1 MFIPALQKYIEEQLT
16 AQGWDGQEAAATA
29 RILLAH
35 KLDISL
41 SHLPLM
47 HKMQLEIADISP
59 ELARLAA
66 GEPLQ
71 YVIGETEFMG
81 LVLYCR
87 PSALIPRGDSEAVAE
102 AAIELMKNA
111 ESPCIAD
118 ICTGS
123 GAYALALADALPKS
137 HIDAVDIS
145 ADALD
150 LAENNAAR
158 LGLTERI
165 HFYQGDL
172 LEPLLRLGQ
181 SYDMLVSNPPYIPS
195 DQLAHL
201 DKQVQHEPA
210 IALDGGADGL
220 YFYRRLAADA
230 GKLLKSGGWLVVEH
244 GCDQAADVSRIMAG
258 GGLETCRVVQDYGG
272 RDRGIICR
280 KQY

>member
-1 MFIPALQKYIEEQLT
+1 M
-16 AQGWDGQEAAATA
+16 
-29 RILLAH
+29 
-35 KLDISL
+35 
-41 SHLPLM
+41 
-47 HKMQLEIADISP
+47 
-59 ELARLAA
+59 
-66 GEPLQ
+66 
-71 YVIGETEFMG
+71 
-81 LVLYCR
+81 
-87 PSALIPRGDSEAVAE
+87 
-102 AAIELMKNA
+102 
-111 ESPCIAD
+111 
-118 ICTGS
+118 
-123 GAYALALADALPKS
+123 
-137 HIDAVDIS
+137 DIS
-145 ADALD
+145 ADALN

-244 GCDQAADVSRIMAG
+244 GWDQAADVSRIMAG

-272 RDRGIICR
+272 RERGIICR

>member
-16 AQGWDGQEAAATA
+16 AQGWDKQEAAATA

-102 AAIELMKNA
+102 AAIELMKNV

-230 GKLLKSGGWLVVEH
+230 DKLLNVMTGLGSSLTTNATLSTLLKSYNGMMLGWTMT
-244 GCDQAADVSRIMAG
+244 R
-258 GGLETCRVVQDYGG
+258 
-272 RDRGIICR
+272 
-280 KQY
+280 